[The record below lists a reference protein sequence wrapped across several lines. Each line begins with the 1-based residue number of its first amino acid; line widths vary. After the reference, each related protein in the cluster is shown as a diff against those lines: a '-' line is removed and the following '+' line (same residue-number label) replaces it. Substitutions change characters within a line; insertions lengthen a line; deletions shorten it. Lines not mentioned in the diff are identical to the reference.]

1 MLLGGDELHRLIER
15 NLWLGAAKD
24 GVGLLSVHPDGG
36 DGTGNSHFVQASQD
50 VVQADSFA
58 CILLQSDDGKTAV
71 VQYVVDKGQGCAFF
85 LQILKKD

>member
-36 DGTGNSHFVQASQD
+36 DGTGNSHFVQASQY
-50 VVQADSFA
+50 VVQADGLPGVF
-58 CILLQSDDGKTAV
+58 LQSDN
-71 VQYVVDKGQGCAFF
+71 
-85 LQILKKD
+85 